1 MQVRRAQGRP
11 SAILVDVF
19 DRLSRR
25 GFQIA
30 DGIAEELVTRPDL
43 LRPDHD
49 LYVLKSHTELSLSL
63 AGVLHAH
70 GARIL
75 NPYAS
80 CARTQNKIVVSSI
93 LRAAGIPAPRTWVTG
108 DMTLLME
115 VAREVRL
122 VLKPYR
128 GHRGAGIHVIDR
140 PLQLAAIP
148 SSDTPRIAQEYV
160 PGTGEDLKVYVVG
173 DQVFGVRKP
182 FSETSFA
189 SAGFPGP
196 VDSTT
201 CDIARRCGAVLGL
214 GLYGIDVIESPSGPV
229 VVDVNYFPGY
239 KGVPAI
245 APIIADYIAAYA
257 LGTIDLITADFAP
270 RPRAA
275 QPHIHDRDQHF
286 VQPA

>member
-1 MQVRRAQGRP
+1 MQVRRAQGVP
-11 SAILVDVF
+11 SAILVEVF
-19 DRLSRR
+19 ERLARR

-30 DGIAEELVTRPDL
+30 DGIAEERVARPDL

-75 NPYAS
+75 NPYPS

-108 DMTLLME
+108 DLTSLAE
-115 VAREVRL
+115 IAREVRL
-122 VLKPYR
+122 IVKPYR

-140 PLQLAAIP
+140 PQQLADIP
-148 SSDTPRIAQEYV
+148 ARDTPLIAQEYV

-173 DQVFGVRKP
+173 DRVFGVRKP
-182 FSETSFA
+182 FSDTSFA
-189 SAGFPGP
+189 YPGIP
-196 VDSTT
+196 GSVDATT
-201 CDIARRCGAVLGL
+201 CDIARRCGEVLGL
-214 GLYGIDVIESPSGPV
+214 GLYGLDIIESPSGPV

-257 LGTIDLITADFAP
+257 LGTIDLTPADFPP
-270 RPRAA
+270 RPRAE
-275 QPHIHDRDQHF
+275 QPHIHDRDQNI